1 MKSSAYKLV
10 ETPEAWQGCL
20 EILRREPRIAVDLE
34 ANSLFAYQESIC
46 LLQVSTA
53 ERDFIID
60 PLAGFPLS
68 GMGEVLADP
77 AIEKV
82 FHASSYD
89 LLLLKRHYGWEVNNL
104 FDTMWAA
111 RVLGYTSMG
120 LAGLLKEFYG
130 VTLSKKYQ
138 KANWAARPIAEALLD
153 YARMDTHYLLR
164 LRDDLAARLDAA
176 GRLEE
181 ALEIFDHERR
191 VVLEDRNNGV
201 EGFWSVRGARRAA
214 PQARAILRVLYAFRD
229 EEARRRNLPSFK
241 VFSDA
246 HLLLLAEHAPAN
258 AQELR
263 NLEGFSPKLADRY
276 GPRILAAIAKS
287 RHHPPPPLPE
297 AAARQPREIVK
308 RYRLL
313 QHWRKETAQNRGV
326 ESDVVMPRDILW
338 EIARRNPRTSE
349 ELAAVPGLGS
359 CRRAL
364 YAEGLLR
371 ALAQV
376 PENAETT
383 D

>member
-1 MKSSAYKLV
+1 MKFPAYELV
-10 ETPEAWQGCL
+10 ETPEAWQGCVK
-20 EILRREPRIAVDLE
+20 ILCREPRIAVDLE

-53 ERDFIID
+53 DRDFIID

-68 GMGEVLADP
+68 GMGEILADP

-89 LLLLKRHYGWEVNNL
+89 LLLLKRHYDWEVNNL

-111 RVLGYTSMG
+111 RVLGHTSMG

-138 KANWAARPIAEALLD
+138 KANWAARPIADALLD

-176 GRLEE
+176 GRLQE

-191 VVLEDRNNGV
+191 IVLENRNDGV
-201 EGFWSVRGARRAA
+201 EGFWSVRGARRIA
-214 PQARAILRVLYAFRD
+214 PEARAILRALYDLRD
-229 EEARRRNLPSFK
+229 AEARRRNLPPFK
-241 VFSDA
+241 VLSDA
-246 HLLLLAEHAPAN
+246 HLLLLAERAPADI
-258 AQELR
+258 QELR
-263 NLEGFSPKLADRY
+263 SLQGFSTKLADRY

-287 RHHPPPPLPE
+287 KRQRTPDLPK
-297 AAARQPREIVK
+297 ANTRQPKEINN

-313 QHWRKETAQNRGV
+313 QQWRKEAAQNRGV

-338 EIARRNPRTSE
+338 EIARLNPQSPE
-349 ELAAVPGLGS
+349 ELAKVPGLGP

-371 ALAQV
+371 TLAQA
-376 PENAETT
+376 PNTPGAK